1 MSKHLILRSPTDGT
15 TKIHNFFVLVKSTQC
30 IYHFWFYLKPTYH
43 TYLYPNFGN
52 NFQLRESNPCRL
64 HSKQACYPLLHHL
77 LGFFLLVLLRKAIEW
92 QFLAF
97 KKLLPRQ
104 RLKRQAVSPRRQL
117 HLSSF
122 LFRSSSKNTS
132 HYHQPPPPPTPP
144 RVPSIRRNLWP
155 VKKGLSQNSEPWIFP
170 KGPNQPP
177 KNRFLQVRVL

>member
-43 TYLYPNFGN
+43 TYLYPSFGN
-52 NFQLRESNPCRL
+52 NCQLRESNPCRL

-77 LGFFLLVLLRKAIEW
+77 LGFLLVLLRKAIEW
-92 QFLAF
+92 QFPAF
-97 KKLLPRQ
+97 KKRLPRQ

-122 LFRSSSKNTS
+122 LFRSSSSKNTS
-132 HYHQPPPPPTPP
+132 HYHQPPQPP
-144 RVPSIRRNLWP
+144 RVPSIRRNLWS
-155 VKKGLSQNSEPWIFP
+155 VKKGLSQNSDSEP
-170 KGPNQPP
+170 
-177 KNRFLQVRVL
+177 